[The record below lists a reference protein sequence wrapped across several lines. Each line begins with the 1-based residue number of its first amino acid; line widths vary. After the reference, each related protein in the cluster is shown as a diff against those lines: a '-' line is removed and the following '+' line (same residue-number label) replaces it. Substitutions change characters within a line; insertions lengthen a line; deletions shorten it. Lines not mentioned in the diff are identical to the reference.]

1 MPDYNQVWIIST
13 DFHSSSQN
21 QISQKP
27 LTVET
32 ALIHADTRT
41 DMKKP
46 ASAFRDYGSAPKNYF
61 SVFFPLV
68 SVV

>member
-21 QISQKP
+21 KFHEILP
-27 LTVET
+27 VET
-32 ALIHADTRT
+32 ALIYADTRT

-46 ASAFRDYGSAPKNYF
+46 AGAFRDYESALENYF
-61 SVFFPLV
+61 PVFFPLV